1 MSLQLLESLSF
12 LKSSRFIFQLLTV
25 PKFISEGMKGTGN
38 GAGSLRIVND
48 DLSQTTITDASLSSK
63 TVPGILSYM
72 PVLCESFEF
81 PGQTITASDFRMPG
95 RLKIKV
101 PTIRE
106 INEIQATFL
115 YPTEVPMYELFSS
128 WIMNMSLV
136 SSKTRY
142 YNDVVAEAK
151 LMQYDEKSS
160 VGANDWGT
168 PFMTL
173 NLNRIYPLSINSL
186 QSNWSD
192 DGFHRIN
199 VSFFIEDFSID
210 TQQSESRSKAPEN
223 GFEAELIRNLGRR
236 PTFSSESDRSNFAS
250 NINFKFP

>member
-1 MSLQLLESLSF
+1 MSLQLLQSLSF

-25 PKFISEGMKGTGN
+25 PKFIENGMNNSRTRGGFGN
-38 GAGSLRIVND
+38 VELRAND
-48 DLSQTTITDASLSSK
+48 LGSK
-63 TVPGILSYM
+63 TASELLSYM

-128 WIMNMSLV
+128 WIMYMSTV
-136 SSKTRY
+136 NSKTAY

-151 LMQYDEKSS
+151 LFQYDEAES
-160 VGANDWGT
+160 VGANDWGI

-173 NLNRIYPLSINSL
+173 NLNRMYPLSINSM
-186 QSNWSD
+186 QSNWAD
-192 DGFHRIN
+192 DGFHKIN
-199 VSFFIEDFSID
+199 VSFFVEDFSIS
-210 TQQSESRSKAPEN
+210 TVSAQVAKQPTN
-223 GFEAELIRNLGRR
+223 QYEAELMKKLGRR
-236 PTFSSESDRSNFAS
+236 ATVSSEADRYNFAS